1 MERERHPRGL
11 TALFTTE
18 MWERFGFYLMVGI
31 LFLYLTDKEK
41 GGMGWSGKEAAA
53 LVGSYMALVYF
64 TPFIGGLI
72 ADRLLGCRKTIVI
85 GAVLMMSGY
94 FCLAFPGT
102 VMLYVA
108 LGLIILG
115 NGAFKPN
122 ISTIL
127 GNLYP
132 PGSKLRDAGYN
143 IFYMGINIGA
153 FVCNFVAALVRNYFD
168 RHPLRITSDWTLIGW
183 HAAFATAGVGM
194 LIGLVIFLFN
204 YRGLATA
211 DPDPGT
217 RTGPRESLRPLWLE
231 CLLPAAVVG
240 AIAWCLNDANVVKW
254 VSVNLLGKEEP
265 LYKPTLSPVTAA
277 FFAACIPVVF
287 FYLLIW
293 SRVPDHEDRGRV
305 GALLTVFGVV
315 IVFWSVFGLNT
326 TALTDWTEKN
336 TDRVPGTLVRKIT
349 DHLEGFTE
357 DASPAYFKN
366 AGPSVPRPAPD
377 TFKVVSKQ
385 EYEKRKKDNK
395 LKEGDKIVITEET
408 FKAIYQNTTPETPT
422 LERGQTLKLINP
434 EVYQSINPF
443 YVVIFT
449 PLVVG
454 FWHFLR
460 LRGWEPSTAGKI
472 GFGLLLTAGGP
483 LVMLWATTV
492 TNDGAVKGSVAWLFG
507 TYAMT
512 TLGELCL
519 SPMGLSLVNKTS
531 PANLRAFMM
540 GGWFLSTSI
549 GNKLSGFFGE
559 LYLGEGRDH
568 YFFWQ
573 MLAGAAAFFAC
584 VIFVLLPWLN
594 RQMTERTN

>member
-11 TALFTTE
+11 IALFTTE

-31 LFLYLTDKEK
+31 LYFYLTDTER
-41 GGMGWSGKEAAA
+41 GGLGWTGKEASA

-72 ADRLLGCRKTIVI
+72 ADRLLGCRRTIVI

-132 PGSKLRDAGYN
+132 PGSKLRDTGYN

-153 FVCNFVAALVRNYFD
+153 FACNFVAALVRNYFD
-168 RHPLRITSDWTLIGW
+168 GHPWTITSGWTLIGW
-183 HAAFATAGVGM
+183 HAAFATAGIGM
-194 LIGLVIFLFN
+194 LIGLIIFLAN
-204 YRGLATA
+204 YRGLAKA
-211 DPDPGT
+211 DPDPGANLQT
-217 RTGPRESLRPLWLE
+217 RESLQPLFVQ
-231 CLLPAAVVG
+231 CLAPAIGVG
-240 AIAWCLNDANVVKW
+240 AGAFLVVKF
-254 VSVNLLGKEEP
+254 LGIEFD
-265 LYKPTLSPVTAA
+265 PVHAA
-277 FFAACIPVVF
+277 FLGACLPVIL
-287 FYLLIW
+287 FYVLIW
-293 SRVPDHEDRGRV
+293 HSVPDREDRGRV
-305 GALLTVFGVV
+305 GALLTIFGVV
-315 IVFWSVFGLNT
+315 IIFWAVFGLNT
-326 TALTDWTEKN
+326 TALNAWTGDN
-336 TDRVPGTLVRKIT
+336 TDREPGVARVVTERLP
-349 DHLEGFTE
+349 GFAE
-357 DASPAYFKN
+357 DASPSYFKN
-366 AGPSVPRPAPD
+366 AGPSVPRPASD
-377 TFKVVSKQ
+377 TFKIVSDE
-385 EYEKRKKDNK
+385 EYKKRKEANK
-395 LKEGDKIVITEET
+395 LKEKYKLDEEEDKVFVT
-408 FKAIYQNTTPETPT
+408 FFVTRKIYNEVYKNTTADTPR
-422 LERGQTLKLINP
+422 LESGQPLKLINP

-443 YVVIFT
+443 FVVVLT

-472 GFGLLLTAGGP
+472 GVGLLLTAGGP
-483 LVMLWATTV
+483 LIMWWATYATQ
-492 TNDGAVKGSVAWLFG
+492 DGASKGSAAWLFG
-507 TYAMT
+507 TYGMT

-531 PANLRAFMM
+531 PANIRAFMM
-540 GGWFLSTSI
+540 GGWFLSTSF
-549 GNKLSGFFGE
+549 GNKVSGIFGE
-559 LYLGEGRDH
+559 MYQSANH
-568 YFFWQ
+568 YIFWPV
-573 MLAGAAAFFAC
+573 LAGTAAFFAC

-594 RQMTERTN
+594 RQLTERTS

>member
-11 TALFTTE
+11 IALFTTE

-31 LFLYLTDKEK
+31 LFLYLTDKER

-85 GAVLMMSGY
+85 GAVLMMAGY

-102 VMLYVA
+102 VMLYVS

-153 FVCNFVAALVRNYFD
+153 FVCNFVAALVRNHFD
-168 RHPLRITSDWTLIGW
+168 RQPLRITSGWTLIGW

-194 LIGLVIFLFN
+194 LLGLIIFLAN
-204 YRGLATA
+204 YRSLAKA
-211 DPDPGT
+211 DPDPST

-231 CLLPAAVVG
+231 CLLPAAIVG
-240 AIAWCLNDANVVKW
+240 ALAWCFNDQGFVAWLSEK
-254 VSVNLLGKEEP
+254 LGKDQP
-265 LYKPTLSPVTAA
+265 LYKPPLNPVTAA

-287 FYLLIW
+287 FYVVIW
-293 SRVPDHEDRGRV
+293 RRVPTREDRGRV

-326 TALTDWTEKN
+326 TALTEWTRDN
-336 TDRVPGTLVRKIT
+336 TDRVPGPVVRKIT
-349 DHLEGFTE
+349 DPLEGFTE
-357 DASPAYFKN
+357 EATPAYFKN
-366 AGPSVPRPAPD
+366 AGP
-377 TFKVVSKQ
+377 
-385 EYEKRKKDNK
+385 
-395 LKEGDKIVITEET
+395 
-408 FKAIYQNTTPETPT
+408 ETPVP
-422 LERGQTLKLINP
+422 EPGEKLKLINP

-472 GFGLLLTAGGP
+472 GIGLLLTALGP
-483 LVMLWATTV
+483 LVMLWATAATH
-492 TNDGAVKGSVAWLFG
+492 NGEVKGSAAWLFG
-507 TYAMT
+507 TYAMA

-549 GNKLSGFFGE
+549 GMKLSGFFGE
-559 LYLGEGRDH
+559 LYQTMDH
-568 YFFWQ
+568 YIFWPA
-573 MLAGAAAFFAC
+573 LAGSAAFFAC
-584 VIFVLLPWLN
+584 VIFALLPWLN
-594 RQMTERTN
+594 RQMTEQTA